1 VMLARELQGIGG
13 EEPRSDVLL
22 SASVWAACPQWAAQ
36 ARLLGVK
43 VEIDPLGL
51 DPQALWQAA
60 LARGIPRIA
69 YGPDL
74 DHLTVR
80 DAAGMRGVTA
90 DEWQEVTRWLN
101 R

>member
-1 VMLARELQGIGG
+1 M
-13 EEPRSDVLL
+13 
-22 SASVWAACPQWAAQ
+22 
-36 ARLLGVK
+36 LGVK

-60 LARGIPRIA
+60 LARIPRIA

-80 DAAGMRGVTA
+80 DAAATRR
-90 DEWQEVTRWLN
+90 DRRQWQEVTQWLN